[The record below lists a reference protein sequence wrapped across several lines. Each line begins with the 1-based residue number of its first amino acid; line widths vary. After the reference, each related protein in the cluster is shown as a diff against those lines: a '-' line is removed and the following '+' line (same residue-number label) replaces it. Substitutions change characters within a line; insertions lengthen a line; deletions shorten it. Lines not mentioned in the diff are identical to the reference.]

1 MAERLFL
8 RLDGDP
14 LYAPETNVPAGTMR
28 SFAVDPA
35 LAGHVAHVTGYRE
48 VIPAGQQRSERV
60 LPDGAVHLVFHFGEP
75 GFAVAAGA
83 GTAPALLTFS
93 GRVEGLSVALRPGAV
108 AALLG
113 VPAGEISQT
122 AVALDALW
130 GSEGR
135 SLVERMGEAADDV
148 ARNAL
153 LQRALRERLRVAAS
167 GATHAFAAARWIA
180 RAGGRC
186 AVREVAD
193 ALGIGERRLQQLFH
207 AEVGLSPRSF
217 SRVAR
222 LHACL
227 RALRR
232 ASPPRW
238 ADLAVDV
245 GFYDQAHLAKEFQAL
260 CGLSPGLFLRRSV
273 SGSSKTAG

>member
-14 LYAPETNVPAGTMR
+14 LYAPETSVPAGTLR
-28 SFAVDPA
+28 AFAVDPR

-48 VIPAGQQRSERV
+48 DIPTGQERTERV
-60 LPDGAVHLVFHFGEP
+60 LPDGAVHLVFHLGGT
-75 GFAVAAGA
+75 GFAAAAGP
-83 GTAPALLTFS
+83 GTAPALLRFS
-93 GRVEGLSVALRPGAV
+93 GRVEGLSVTLRPGAA

-113 VPAGEISQT
+113 VPAGEISGT
-122 AVALDALW
+122 AVPLDALW
-130 GSEGR
+130 GADGR
-135 SLVERMGEAADDV
+135 SLVARLGEAADEH
-148 ARNAL
+148 ARHAL
-153 LQRALRERLRVAAS
+153 LQQFLCERLGGASGPSPALHAARMITRAGGQRALRE
-167 GATHAFAAARWIA
+167 
-180 RAGGRC
+180 
-186 AVREVAD
+186 VAD
-193 ALGIGERRLQQLFH
+193 ELGIGERRLQQLFH
-207 AEVGLSPRSF
+207 AEVGLTPRSF

-238 ADLAVDV
+238 AELAVDA
-245 GFYDQAHLAKEFQAL
+245 GYFDQSHLANEFQAL
-260 CGLSPGLFLRRSV
+260 CGLSPGLFLSRAI